1 MSLFVAW
8 LHGMLRR
15 ALFLVTNGGAVMLR
29 VGLAIFG
36 LGVVLASPILAETES
51 RYALIVELP
60 WQDGRAFEIGRG
72 AGGLLLQSGWHNA
85 VFYFPEGVALPDWTG
100 ATVTFPVSGNI
111 GMCSRTNL
119 RESK

>member
-1 MSLFVAW
+1 M
-8 LHGMLRR
+8 
-15 ALFLVTNGGAVMLR
+15 FLVTRNGCMTVLR
-29 VGLAIFG
+29 VGFAIFG

-60 WQDGRAFEIGRG
+60 WQDGRALEIGRG

-85 VFYFPEGVALPDWTG
+85 VFYFPEDVALPDWTG

-111 GMCSRTNL
+111 AACNRTNQM
-119 RESK
+119 ESK